1 MRGFGILLR
10 RELQSTFTSFG
21 YFVLL
26 AVVSSI
32 TAFSFFDQLVAVGYD
47 ARQALYGSTMWL
59 YVLTMALAPLL
70 TMRLLAEEKRS
81 GSIELL
87 MTAPVDDG
95 QVVAAKYVS
104 SVLVFATFM
113 APIWI
118 CHFTL
123 AVFFD
128 GEIDWGQLTAMSLGV
143 VGVALIYLAI
153 GTLASALC
161 RMQLWAALLA
171 FMGNFLVFVLGRFQN
186 QFESG
191 STWAKLFSY
200 IDLQRHMQ
208 TAVLGL
214 VDLRQLVFQLS
225 VTILILYWTT
235 RVVELR
241 KWR

>member
-1 MRGFGILLR
+1 MRGFVILLR

-21 YFVLL
+21 YYVLL

-32 TAFSFFDQLVAVGYD
+32 TAFSFFDQLVVVGYD
-47 ARQALYGSTMWL
+47 TSRALYGSTMWL
-59 YVLTMALAPLL
+59 YILTMALTPLL

-81 GSIELL
+81 GSLELL

-95 QVVAAKYVS
+95 QVVTAKYVS
-104 SVLVFATFM
+104 SVIVFATFM
-113 APIWI
+113 APIWVS
-118 CHFTL
+118 HLTL

-128 GEIDWGQLTAMSLGV
+128 GQIDWGQLVAMSSGV
-143 VGVALIYLAI
+143 VSVALIYLAL
-153 GTLASALC
+153 GTLASAMS

-171 FMGNFLVFVLGRFQN
+171 FMGNFLMFALGRFQY

-200 IDLQRHMQ
+200 VDLQRHMQ

-214 VDLRQLVFQLS
+214 IDLRQLVFQLS